1 VVALD
6 VKDLYGAVNRVDM
19 SARTTRSAL
28 GDGCRIAEIGLR
40 DVSISKWSEEFQQ
53 LMPVDR
59 QIIADTAVA
68 LPALLAR
75 VRSRLAGD
83 DEARVQAGRRSEAIG
98 GLHAEARRRWQDEA
112 EKAWDASPIATARL
126 AGEIGEASKGTDWVV
141 CGANAVANWMMRLQQ
156 FERADR
162 FIGSALGT
170 ATQIGLALGTALAYK
185 GSGKLVVDIQP
196 DGDLMYDAGALWT
209 AAQMRLPMLIVM
221 HNNRAYYNDWAH
233 QIHIAEERGRP
244 AENASIGQAITD
256 PAPDFAGL
264 ARSLGWYAEGPF
276 ESPEG
281 VAEALRRAVREVEAG
296 RPALI
301 DTVTQYQ

>member
-1 VVALD
+1 
-6 VKDLYGAVNRVDM
+6 
-19 SARTTRSAL
+19 
-28 GDGCRIAEIGLR
+28 
-40 DVSISKWSEEFQQ
+40 
-53 LMPVDR
+53 
-59 QIIADTAVA
+59 
-68 LPALLAR
+68 
-75 VRSRLAGD
+75 
-83 DEARVQAGRRSEAIG
+83 
-98 GLHAEARRRWQDEA
+98 
-112 EKAWDASPIATARL
+112 
-126 AGEIGEASKGTDWVV
+126 
-141 CGANAVANWMMRLQQ
+141 
-156 FERADR
+156 
-162 FIGSALGT
+162 
-170 ATQIGLALGTALAYK
+170 
-185 GSGKLVVDIQP
+185 
-196 DGDLMYDAGALWT
+196 MYDAGALWT

-233 QIHIAEERGRP
+233 QIHIAEDRGRP